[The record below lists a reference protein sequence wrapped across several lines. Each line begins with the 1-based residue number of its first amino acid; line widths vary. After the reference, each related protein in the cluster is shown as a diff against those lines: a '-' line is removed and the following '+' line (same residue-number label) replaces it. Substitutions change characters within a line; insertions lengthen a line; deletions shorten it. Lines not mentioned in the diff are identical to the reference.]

1 MFSAYIIVTI
11 LTAAAN
17 TYAAIVDFRRPL
29 WVLDNTPSLAGNISP
44 AGYGFVSIT
53 TYGVVREGWI
63 GFSGRRCQKVTAEDA
78 ICLLCRNSDLKP
90 SHNSSRN

>member
-1 MFSAYIIVTI
+1 MFTAYIIVAV

-17 TYAAIVDFRRPL
+17 AFAAIVDVCRPQS
-29 WVLDNTPSLAGNISP
+29 VLDNTPSLAGDISP
-44 AGYGFVSIT
+44 AGYGFASIT

-63 GFSGRRCQKVTAEDA
+63 GFSGRRCQKVTVEGA